1 MSSISLRTVFGLAM
15 SASLALAAN
24 IADTV
29 KANPKLTKMAAM
41 AGSNPKWA
49 SSPNGTLLVPSDAA
63 LAAANLPAGSHGFVF
78 AVRTIDHRV
87 RPNYQVVDDDTTS
100 IQIIFDNYTPGD
112 VRPEIHVRFGTG
124 ATLASEQIQAD
135 NGWIYILDAPI
146 PAAQPPSQVLPAQ
159 SCTMFAKALQDSGIM
174 PYLDSLT
181 GYTLI
186 APNNAAFTAAS
197 ARLSAM
203 TPDQLRATLLYHMLP
218 TKYVSTLLNP
228 GSVPSQL
235 AGNTVSIAVTGESAS
250 FGGAKLTLA
259 DVFSANG
266 VVHIVDA
273 VMTPPTPPT
282 GAVAI
287 PASPSSPAT
296 TTAGA
301 ATQTTTANGAGSAS
315 SAAAP
320 GATATNRTGST
331 ASTNS
336 ADTLVSAALGPAV
349 AGFIAALVL

>member
-1 MSSISLRTVFGLAM
+1 
-15 SASLALAAN
+15 
-24 IADTV
+24 
-29 KANPKLTKMAAM
+29 MAAM

-197 ARLSAM
+197 ARLSQAILF
-203 TPDQLRATLLYHMLP
+203 P
-218 TKYVSTLLNP
+218 
-228 GSVPSQL
+228 
-235 AGNTVSIAVTGESAS
+235 IAVTGESAS